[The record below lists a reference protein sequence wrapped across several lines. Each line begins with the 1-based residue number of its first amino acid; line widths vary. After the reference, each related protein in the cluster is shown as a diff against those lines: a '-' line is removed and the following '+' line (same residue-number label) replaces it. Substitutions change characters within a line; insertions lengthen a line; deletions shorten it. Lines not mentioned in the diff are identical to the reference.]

1 MKKVI
6 YLMGLLLLFT
16 LIGCNTT
23 QNVEIKI
30 SDKVV
35 IDTQENIYLV
45 DNGNVID
52 SNLVNWTISNYEMA
66 EINNGILFAKSKGTI
81 VISVFYQGTI
91 YSKEIEIVDPYVED
105 IIISGESEVIMG
117 KTIKLQATV
126 LPSIITSEVVWSSEN
141 EEIATVVNGVVK
153 GHQIGET
160 YILVQCDDFIKKYLI
175 SVIEYPTKLEIK
187 AVDKII
193 IGEIITLEY
202 NIDDEVILRSKDR
215 NIIETFDNN
224 IVGINAGVTTIE
236 AIVKDRPNIVSTITI
251 EVINEKKTMTAT
263 AEEQQQIK
271 EILNKM
277 TINQLVGE
285 LFNIRFSKEAWGWY
299 SEVAFNSTTGLPDAE
314 FGTVLSQTNVVDYIS
329 NYPFGNYTLFTDET
343 KDRTQLQKAINT
355 LTQMGKEKTGVNPF
369 ICINYSGGY
378 INGLNGYPYNS
389 TIGSSFSISLSYK
402 LSNTLGK
409 EFRAMGINMVM
420 DDFASAN
427 DQYNFSNGL
436 SITLFHGNNI
446 RRGYEANNIAY
457 ATGATFSNEVD
468 VDNYYKKQ
476 MIQYACNSGYEMIDV
491 PLCYVVDTHIPIEI
505 DFEYIKT
512 IRNEYKYDGV
522 AMLDF
527 NSTDILESSSQF
539 IEAINS
545 GYDMINYDMMFLNA
559 SWRDMED
566 YYNYYKTLAERVFGI
581 YDDMVQAVENG
592 VISNERLNEA
602 VSRILLVKLRNNII
616 NDEEYSANYNEI
628 GEELA
633 RMNASYIRFEG
644 TMYRIDRTR
653 STLIIADNLKGQE
666 DNTLG
671 YLLTQHFKKTGNNNV
686 IVYSFNTLSFS
697 TIYTTAA
704 QCQDIFIYVRDMKVG
719 KEIQSTFVAE
729 FVQEISRN
737 NPNICI
743 IFNGGVR
750 QKEFFSYVDNFIYLE
765 NYYDNKFQNLI
776 NMLDGEIT
784 SK

>member
-6 YLMGLLLLFT
+6 YLMGLLLLFI

-23 QNVEIKI
+23 QNVEITI
-30 SDKVV
+30 SDKVI

-45 DNGNVID
+45 DNGNKID

-187 AVDKII
+187 AVDKIV

-202 NIDDEVILRSKDR
+202 NIDDDVILRSKDR
-215 NIIETFDNN
+215 NIIETYDND
-224 IVGINAGVTTIE
+224 IVGINEGVTTIE
-236 AIVKDRPNIVSTITI
+236 ATVKDRPNIVSTITI
-251 EVINEKKTMTAT
+251 EVINEAKRMTAT

-285 LFNIRFSKEAWGWY
+285 LFNIRFSKEVWGWNT
-299 SEVAFNSTTGLPDAE
+299 EVTFNSTTGLPDAE
-314 FGTVLSQTNVVDYIS
+314 FGTVLSQTSVVDYIS
-329 NYPFGNYTLFTDET
+329 SYPFGNYTLFTDVT
-343 KDRTQLQKAINT
+343 KDRTQLQKAAST
-355 LTQMGKEKTGVNPF
+355 LTQMGKDKTGVNPF

-378 INGLNGYPYNS
+378 VNGLNGYPYNS
-389 TIGSSFSISLSYK
+389 TIGSNDISLSYK

-409 EFRAMGINMVM
+409 EYRAMGINMVI
-420 DDFASAN
+420 DDYASVN
-427 DQYNFSNGL
+427 SQYNFSTNIYTSLLQGNSIKNG
-436 SITLFHGNNI
+436 
-446 RRGYEANNIAY
+446 YKANNIVSAM
-457 ATGATFSNEVD
+457 GATFSNEYD
-468 VDNYYKKQ
+468 SDYLNKQ
-476 MIQYACNSGYEMIDV
+476 KLIQFACNNGYEMIDV
-491 PLCYVVDTHIPIEI
+491 PVYYLTSSDIQSIEL
-505 DFEYIKT
+505 DFEFIKKV
-512 IRNEYKYDGV
+512 RNEYKYNGV

-527 NSTDILESSSQF
+527 NSSDVLDSSSQF

-559 SWRDMED
+559 RWRDMED
-566 YYNYYKTLAERVFGI
+566 YYNYYKTLAERVFEI
-581 YDDMVQAVENG
+581 YDDMLQAVENG
-592 VISNERLNEA
+592 VITNERLTEA
-602 VSRILLVKLRNNII
+602 VSRILLVKIRNNII
-616 NDEEYSANYNEI
+616 NDEEHDANYNEI
-628 GEELA
+628 GTELA
-633 RMNASYIRFEG
+633 RINANYIKYEGNMN
-644 TMYRIDRTR
+644 RIDRTK
-653 STLIIADNLKGQE
+653 STLVIADNLKGNE

-671 YLLTQHFKKTGNNNV
+671 YLLTQHFKKTGYSNGTV
-686 IVYSFNTLSFS
+686 FSFNTLSFS

-704 QCQDIFIYVRDMKVG
+704 QCQDIYIYIRDMETG
-719 KEIQSTFVAE
+719 KEIQSMELVDFVE
-729 FVQEISRN
+729 EIRKI

-743 IFNGGVR
+743 IFNGDER
-750 QKEFFSYVDNFIYLE
+750 QKEYFENINNFIYLDHF
-765 NYYDNKFQNLI
+765 YDNQFQNLI